1 MNWSLASTAAEA
13 EMSTEIHFLCEQ
25 VTSRVGLDLDYRLE
39 YEGVFWYV
47 IKQPKTPRNKDT
59 AALDW

>member
-1 MNWSLASTAAEA
+1 
-13 EMSTEIHFLCEQ
+13 MSTEIHFLCEQ